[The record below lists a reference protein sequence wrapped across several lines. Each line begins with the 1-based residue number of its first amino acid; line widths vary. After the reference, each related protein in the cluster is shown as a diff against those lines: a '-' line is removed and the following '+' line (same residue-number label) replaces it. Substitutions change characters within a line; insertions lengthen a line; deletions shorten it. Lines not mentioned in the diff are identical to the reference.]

1 MCNVPGGLQS
11 KGLQTDGH
19 NWACSLNVHNRQ
31 YIIYMN
37 LLHYMHMYYIT
48 YVYYIYVY
56 VYIFT
61 AILICVP
68 PESYFKRRI

>member
-1 MCNVPGGLQS
+1 
-11 KGLQTDGH
+11 
-19 NWACSLNVHNRQ
+19 
-31 YIIYMN
+31 MN

-61 AILICVP
+61 AILICVLQSHTLREEYKYMSFLGSQETP
-68 PESYFKRRI
+68 TGSRKARVSAGRERKGVS